1 MTCPRT
7 NQRSS
12 FDVLGTRVARRHRVA
27 VGIEWDAKL
36 IVGARRAYACQ
47 VKAGG
52 VQPPQMSAFLFK
64 TINRALVG
72 RLVHAHVGH
81 GVFPMHEAPRTGRTK
96 RKTPSGTQY
105 VSEAPRTGR
114 TPTIHDEKKTCNSEA
129 PRTGRTS
136 PNDPPTPQHHSE
148 APRTGR
154 TGIEIKEIG
163 YSAEREHRFCSNVNT

>member
-1 MTCPRT
+1 MTCLMT
-7 NQRSS
+7 NQQSS

-27 VGIEWDAKL
+27 VGIEWDAKP

-114 TPTIHDEKKTCNSEA
+114 T
-129 PRTGRTS
+129 S
-136 PNDPPTPQHHSE
+136 PNAPPTPQHHSE